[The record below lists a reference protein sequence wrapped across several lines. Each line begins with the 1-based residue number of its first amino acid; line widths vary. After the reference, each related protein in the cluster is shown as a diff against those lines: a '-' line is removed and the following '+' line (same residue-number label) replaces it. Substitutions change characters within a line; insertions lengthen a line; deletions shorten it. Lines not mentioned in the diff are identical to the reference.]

1 LLDLHAR
8 IVISVPDQLPPWHQ
22 FSEITRQ
29 LNMPI
34 AYKFVQK
41 NDTPDFP
48 RRSLDGV
55 EMKVRAGPPSPK
67 GFIVTGRKKN
77 P

>member
-1 LLDLHAR
+1 
-8 IVISVPDQLPPWHQ
+8 
-22 FSEITRQ
+22 
-29 LNMPI
+29 MPV
-34 AYKFVQK
+34 AYKLIQK
-41 NDTPDFP
+41 NDTPDLP
-48 RRSLDGV
+48 WRSLDGV